1 MKKPASKQSTV
12 QKTPKSFSWTVTA
25 QARPGQIRSLPT
37 GSSNCDACGAPRKRA
52 D

>member
-1 MKKPASKQSTV
+1 MKKPMSKQTPA
-12 QKTPKSFSWTVTA
+12 QRTPKSFSWTVTA

-37 GSSNCDACGAPRKRA
+37 GSSECGACGAPRKRA